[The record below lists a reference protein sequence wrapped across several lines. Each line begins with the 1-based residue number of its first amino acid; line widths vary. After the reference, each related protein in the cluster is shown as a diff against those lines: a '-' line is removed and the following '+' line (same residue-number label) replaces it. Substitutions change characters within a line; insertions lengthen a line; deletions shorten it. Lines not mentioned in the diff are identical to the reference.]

1 MTKELSR
8 YDVVSV
14 QSMIMTIRGQRVIL
28 ASDLAALYG
37 VQTKALNQAVKRNMD
52 RFPDDF
58 VFQLTG
64 EEAENISRSR
74 SQIVTLKLGS
84 NIKYLPYAF
93 TEHGAVM
100 AANVLNSPRAVQMSI
115 FVVRAFV
122 RMRGMLG
129 DTRELARQLA
139 ALEKEL
145 KERLDVHE
153 VAIVGIL
160 QRVMDLIDTP
170 TLPDP
175 PRKHIGF
182 TAKEKQAVYA
192 VKRSKR

>member
-64 EEAENISRSR
+64 EEAENILRSR
-74 SQIVTLKLGS
+74 SQIVTLKRGS

-139 ALEKEL
+139 ALDKEL

-175 PRKHIGF
+175 PRKRIGF
-182 TAKEKQAVYA
+182 TAREKQAVYA
-192 VKRSKR
+192 AKRSKR

>member
-1 MTKELSR
+1 MVKSEIVYLETIEQKIFL
-8 YDVVSV
+8 
-14 QSMIMTIRGQRVIL
+14 IRGQKIMLDR
-28 ASDLAALYG
+28 DWAALY
-37 VQTKALNQAVKRNMD
+37 VIQTKALNQAVKRNID

-64 EEAENISRSR
+64 EETESVARSR
-74 SQIVTLKLGS
+74 SQSVTLKRGS

-93 TEHGAVM
+93 TEHGAIM
-100 AANVLNSPRAVQMSI
+100 AANVLNSPRAVQMSV
-115 FVVRAFV
+115 FVVRAFI

-153 VAIVGIL
+153 VAIVSIL
-160 QRVMDLIDTP
+160 QRVLDLIDAP
-170 TLPDP
+170 ALPDP
-175 PRKHIGF
+175 PRKYIGF
-182 TAKEKQAVYA
+182 KI
-192 VKRSKR
+192 R